1 MMGKRK
7 GKEYGN
13 CEGKGEREERM
24 KKRKKEEEKK
34 EKKTEAGILAQQFL
48 TYIALLNWPPCP
60 VTDTLI
66 ASPHQLDKQAVFTQ
80 LKTSE
85 FHRMSLS
92 DHTHTHTHTLSLIHI
107 SEPTRPP

>member
-34 EKKTEAGILAQQFL
+34 REK
-48 TYIALLNWPPCP
+48 N
-60 VTDTLI
+60 
-66 ASPHQLDKQAVFTQ
+66 
-80 LKTSE
+80 
-85 FHRMSLS
+85 
-92 DHTHTHTHTLSLIHI
+92 
-107 SEPTRPP
+107 